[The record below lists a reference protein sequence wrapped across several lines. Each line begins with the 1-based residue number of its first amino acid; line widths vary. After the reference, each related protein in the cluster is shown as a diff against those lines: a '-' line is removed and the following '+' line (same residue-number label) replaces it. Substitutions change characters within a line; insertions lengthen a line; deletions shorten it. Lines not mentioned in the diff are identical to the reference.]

1 MPAIL
6 PPYYV
11 DAPAIVR
18 PAEPVAGAVALSGFQ
33 GSIVLVSGSTGP
45 NASGAVRAMSGSTGP
60 NAAMQTASGSTGP
73 NASSTMKTMS
83 GSTGPNSS
91 LAVPLGPTGAPRQ
104 TSPLSR

>member
-18 PAEPVAGAVALSGFQ
+18 PAQPVAGAVALSGFQ

-45 NASGAVRAMSGSTGP
+45 NASGTVRAMSGSTGP
-60 NAAMQTASGSTGP
+60 N
-73 NASSTMKTMS
+73 SSV
-83 GSTGPNSS
+83 
-91 LAVPLGPTGAPRQ
+91 AVPLGPTGAARQ